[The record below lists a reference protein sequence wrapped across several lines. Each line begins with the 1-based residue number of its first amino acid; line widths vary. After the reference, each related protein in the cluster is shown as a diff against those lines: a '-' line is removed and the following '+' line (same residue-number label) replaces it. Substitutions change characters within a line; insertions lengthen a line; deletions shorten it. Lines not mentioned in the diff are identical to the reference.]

1 MPDSA
6 DPAVVGVDVGGTKI
20 AAARVVGPDA
30 YELSESA
37 TDLSSSTALLDGL
50 EATVRE
56 VIERSGEPEA
66 IGVGVPS
73 QVDFESGTVVTSVN
87 IPLEGVALARDLEDR
102 LGVGVYVDNDA
113 NCAAL
118 AEAQFTEHGPAQ
130 HLVMLT
136 LGTGVGGGVVI
147 DGRIFRGATGLGA
160 ELGHMTIQ
168 ADGPECP
175 GACPNRGCLE
185 AYASGTALARDATE
199 HASEH
204 PDSRLGRVAADH
216 GGKVTGQDVVTAAK
230 EGDEDARGLLT
241 ALGRWLGVGMASLI
255 NIFEP
260 THLAIGGGLSA
271 ACDLFL
277 PAAEEEA
284 AARALPA
291 LFQRVQIA
299 VARAGSDAGVIG
311 AGLLAAQELGLSGD
325 TSRPR
330 PRQEVR

>member
-1 MPDSA
+1 MPDRA
-6 DPAVVGVDVGGTKI
+6 DPAVIGVDLGGTKV
-20 AAARVVGPDA
+20 AAARVVGPETRD
-30 YELSESA
+30 LRQSR
-37 TDLSSSTALLDGL
+37 TDLGGPTALLDGL

-56 VIERSGEPEA
+56 VIDRSSEPDA
-66 IGVGVPS
+66 IGIGVPS
-73 QVDFESGTVVTSVN
+73 QVDFDSGTVVASVN
-87 IPLEGVALARDLEDR
+87 IPLEGVSLAADLEER
-102 LGVGVYVDNDA
+102 LGVRVYVDNDA

-118 AEAQFTEHGPAQ
+118 AEAQFAGDGPAQ

-147 DGRIFRGATGLGA
+147 DGRIFRGASGLGA

-185 AYASGTALARDATE
+185 AYCSGTALERDA
-199 HASEH
+199 SELAAER
-204 PDSRLGRVAADH
+204 PRSRLGQLAAGSGGRV
-216 GGKVTGQDVVTAAK
+216 GGRDVVEAA
-230 EGDEDARGLLT
+230 EDGDPDARRLLAT
-241 ALGRWLGVGMASLI
+241 LGRWLGVGIASFV
-255 NIFEP
+255 NVFEP
-260 THLAIGGGLSA
+260 SHLVIGGGLSA
-271 ACDLFL
+271 AADLFL

-291 LFQRVQIA
+291 LFERVQVSA
-299 VARAGSDAGVIG
+299 ARAGNEAGVIG

-325 TSRPR
+325 TSGPR